1 MIVRMK
7 KTASKAEINDFLSYI
22 KNKGLSYK
30 DASSSDVMLYGIIGD
45 TKAIMESDIYAF
57 SAVENI
63 TRVQEPY
70 KLASKKF
77 HPDKTIID
85 VNGVKIGG
93 DSFVVMAGPC
103 SVESEEQLF
112 SITKAVKDSKACVL
126 RGGAFKPRTSPYAFQ
141 GLGIH
146 GLQLLKE
153 AKEKYNIP
161 IITEIQSASMID
173 VFMEYGVDIF
183 QVGARNMQNYD
194 LLKAL
199 GKIKKPVM
207 LKRGMD
213 STIEEWLLAAEY
225 ILAGGNPNVMLCE
238 RGIRNSDKYTR
249 NCLDIQAV
257 LAVKQLSHLPIIV
270 DPSHSSGRYDMI
282 EDLAKAALAVGADGI
297 IVEVHNKPECALSDG
312 AQSLKPEKFDHMMN
326 ELAKIAPIV
335 GKKI

>member
-85 VNGVKIGG
+85 VDGVKIGG

-103 SVESEEQLF
+103 SVENEEQLLT
-112 SITKAVKDSKACVL
+112 ITKDVKAYGASVL

-141 GLGIH
+141 GLGIE
-146 GLQLLKE
+146 GLKLLKE

-173 VFMEYGVDIF
+173 IFMEYGVDIF

-257 LAVKQLSHLPIIV
+257 LAIKQLSHLPIIV

-312 AQSLKPEKFDHMMN
+312 AQSLKPEKFGHMMN

-335 GKKI
+335 GKKL

>member
-7 KTASKAEINDFLSYI
+7 KTASKAEINEFLGYI

-85 VNGVKIGG
+85 VDGVKIGG

-103 SVESEEQLF
+103 SVENEEQLLT
-112 SITKAVKDSKACVL
+112 ITKDVKAYGASVL

-141 GLGIH
+141 GLGIE
-146 GLQLLKE
+146 GLKLLKE

-173 VFMEYGVDIF
+173 IFMEYGVDIF

-257 LAVKQLSHLPIIV
+257 LAIKQLSHLPIIV

-312 AQSLKPEKFDHMMN
+312 AQSLKPEKFEHMMN

>member
-7 KTASKAEINDFLSYI
+7 KTASKAEINEFLGYI

-85 VNGVKIGG
+85 VDGVKIGG

-103 SVESEEQLF
+103 SVENEEQLLT
-112 SITKAVKDSKACVL
+112 ITKDVKAYGASVL

-141 GLGIH
+141 GLGIE
-146 GLQLLKE
+146 GLKLLKE

-173 VFMEYGVDIF
+173 IFMEYGVDIF

-257 LAVKQLSHLPIIV
+257 LAIKQLSHLPIIV

-312 AQSLKPEKFDHMMN
+312 AQSLKPEKFGHMMN

-335 GKKI
+335 GKKL

>member
-7 KTASKAEINDFLSYI
+7 KTASKAEINEFLGYI

-85 VNGVKIGG
+85 VDGVKIGG

-103 SVESEEQLF
+103 SVENEEQLLT
-112 SITKAVKDSKACVL
+112 ITKDVKAYGASVL

-141 GLGIH
+141 GLGIE
-146 GLQLLKE
+146 GLKLLKE
-153 AKEKYNIP
+153 AKEKYNIH

-173 VFMEYGVDIF
+173 IFMEYGVDIF

-257 LAVKQLSHLPIIV
+257 LAIKQLSHLPIIV

-312 AQSLKPEKFDHMMN
+312 AQSLKPEKFGHMMN

-335 GKKI
+335 GKKL

>member
-7 KTASKAEINDFLSYI
+7 KTASKAEINDFLGYI

-85 VNGVKIGG
+85 VDGVKIGG

-103 SVESEEQLF
+103 SVENEEQLLT
-112 SITKAVKDSKACVL
+112 ITKDVKAYGASVL

-141 GLGIH
+141 GLGIE
-146 GLQLLKE
+146 GLKLLKE

-173 VFMEYGVDIF
+173 IFMEYGVDIF

-257 LAVKQLSHLPIIV
+257 LAIKQLSHLPIIV

-312 AQSLKPEKFDHMMN
+312 AQSLKPEKFGHMMN

-335 GKKI
+335 GKKL